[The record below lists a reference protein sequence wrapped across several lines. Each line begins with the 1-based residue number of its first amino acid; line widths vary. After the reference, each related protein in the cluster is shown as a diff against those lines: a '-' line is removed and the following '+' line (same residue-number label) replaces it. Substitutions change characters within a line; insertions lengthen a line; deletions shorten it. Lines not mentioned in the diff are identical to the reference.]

1 MTRYC
6 LDHPEFSADSPFF
19 VKNEEISLIT
29 VFPNFFALEEAL
41 VSFTHSNGCH
51 AYVAESHYF
60 SISASNLKDL
70 FI

>member
-1 MTRYC
+1 MSDFQVGVIHLCGYMLSDT
-6 LDHPEFSADSPFF
+6 
-19 VKNEEISLIT
+19 
-29 VFPNFFALEEAL
+29 EEAL